1 MSTEQ
6 ILGMINARLD
16 RLERKIDNL
25 NESKWSLYGGIAVLV
40 GILTIAFNFISS
52 IVTKLIWKKKV
63 WF

>member
-6 ILGMINARLD
+6 ILEMINARLD

-52 IVTKLIWKKKV
+52 IVTKLI
-63 WF
+63 

>member
-52 IVTKLIWKKKV
+52 IVTKLI
-63 WF
+63 